1 MWYLESKVEMAII
14 GAGKFKKR
22 KERVEEAR
30 GWKGREEKGRG
41 RKKRGESE
49 NKRRNRKP
57 LAI

>member
-1 MWYLESKVEMAII
+1 MAII

-57 LAI
+57 LEI